1 MSRLS
6 SNDLKLL
13 STPFSSQVPI
23 MIRFLSFGLVAASF
37 GIGAS
42 VANAQN
48 FVGPRYPGEVIISER
63 VITPKPE
70 PAGANTLPPP
80 AKRNGSSSVGDSARS
95 VLVKSPNA
103 DGQSSSE
110 PMSLSDGGLR
120 RVEEPRERLPLLAL
134 GHEVWEKM
142 LSLERENAKL
152 EATLE
157 YERRL
162 ATYREHSDQMQKA
175 RAEEIERMKTEM
187 AAQRDAAR
195 HEHKAAQARV
205 AEMARLIQERTEQIV
220 QLERKVHQAET
231 GMPTKAIAEKIRQP
245 LTQKLKEQS
254 EIIQQFEARQK
265 ELIATI
271 DHLQRANE
279 QVQARIAKKAA
290 ATDVEGSAI
299 HSADDHAHGD
309 HAHEAHGDHQDADQ
323 MDEGHADEHGA
334 AHGSHSHGHPETG
347 QRETAQRDRKP
358 EPRDAKSG
366 DEKNPPQADVP
377 KKDSPKRDVGK
388 KETDAKDADKR
399 DRDRKDAP
407 RPEPNRRDN
416 QPRGKKG
423 RFRGA
428 ATTSDQPVIKL
439 AVLPV
444 GFSIQPLSDDVTTA
458 APISAT
464 QDVSAAQN
472 ADDAKADDPVG
483 LQGGV
488 IGPLGKN
495 DAQPETVAAPEPV
508 AVPEPVAIPEAAEL
522 PAPKNR

>member
-1 MSRLS
+1 
-6 SNDLKLL
+6 
-13 STPFSSQVPI
+13 

-63 VITPKPE
+63 VITPEPE

-80 AKRNGSSSVGDSARS
+80 AKRNGSSSVGNSGRS

-103 DGQSSSE
+103 NGQSSE

-134 GHEVWEKM
+134 GHEVWQKM

-162 ATYREHSDQMQKA
+162 ATFREHSDQMQKT
-175 RAEEIERMKTEM
+175 RAEEIERMKTEL

-231 GMPTKAIAEKIRQP
+231 AMPTKAVAEKIRQP

-254 EIIQQFEARQK
+254 EIIQRFEARQK
-265 ELIATI
+265 ELMTTIALLE
-271 DHLQRANE
+271 HANE
-279 QVQARIAKKAA
+279 QAQARIAKKAA

-309 HAHEAHGDHQDADQ
+309 HAHEGHGDHQDADHAHGVQ
-323 MDEGHADEHGA
+323 MDEGHANEHGA
-334 AHGSHSHGHPETG
+334 ARGSHPHGHPATG
-347 QRETAQRDRKP
+347 QPENGQRDRKP

-366 DEKNPPQADVP
+366 DKKNPPKADVP

-458 APISAT
+458 APISAA
-464 QDVSAAQN
+464 QEVSAAQN
-472 ADDAKADDPVG
+472 TDDANTEDPVG